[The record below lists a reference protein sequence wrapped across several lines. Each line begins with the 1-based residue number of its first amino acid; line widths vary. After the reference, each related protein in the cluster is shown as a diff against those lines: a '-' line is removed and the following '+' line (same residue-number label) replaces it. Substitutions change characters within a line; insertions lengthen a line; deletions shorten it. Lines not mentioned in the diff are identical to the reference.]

1 MKRGAIIVLG
11 TVILVVGITGLALLQ
26 TGVICPRPSIGPV
39 NLTAEGTGSQGGSPS
54 GEIEGPS
61 AALHAVPPP
70 PQAAATPSVANP
82 AAPPSQAAARP
93 SEVSAAGGPGSQAPK
108 SAQIDRKRR
117 QVQVKSEH
125 KRYAKSVSK
134 RHALK
139 SEPKRYA
146 RKATPAHIT
155 KPVVIRFKFDP
166 ANDRRLDLARVHL
179 GDKIRVKMQQVGR
192 VDRRVYFTFSKSP
205 DSPQGAVLMLGT
217 MMSFEGQG
225 IYRRNRGYYKIEV
238 KIYPGNRWN
247 INPRSY
253 V

>member
-11 TVILVVGITGLALLQ
+11 TVILVVGLTGLALLQ
-26 TGVICPRPSIGPV
+26 TGVIGPRPLIGPV
-39 NLTAEGTGSQGGSPS
+39 NLPAGGTGSQGGISS
-54 GEIEGPS
+54 GEIEGPP
-61 AALHAVPPP
+61 AALHAIPPP
-70 PQAAATPSVANP
+70 QQAAATPSAT
-82 AAPPSQAAARP
+82 RP
-93 SEVSAAGGPGSQAPK
+93 AGGSGSQAPK
-108 SAQIDRKRR
+108 CAQIDSQRK
-117 QVQVKSEH
+117 QALVKS
-125 KRYAKSVSK
+125 K
-134 RHALK
+134 LQ
-139 SEPKRYA
+139 RYA

-166 ANDRRLDLARVHL
+166 ANNRRLDLARVHL

-192 VDRRVYFTFSKSP
+192 VHRRVYFTFSKSP
-205 DSPQGAVLMLGT
+205 DSSQGAVLMLGT